1 MLIAIAYN
9 QYAHVH
15 VYTHSDAYADDHAD
29 ADDYANAESYIDGA
43 QVREELAKSDQREV
57 DSGTEISGNS

>member
-1 MLIAIAYN
+1 MRMSMYTLILM
-9 QYAHVH
+9 Q
-15 VYTHSDAYADDHAD
+15 YADDHAV
-29 ADDYANAESYIDGA
+29 ADYYANAESYIDGA